1 MHRRWALPL
10 AGALALSPAALA
22 CGGDDDDSG
31 DGGDGGGGAPAEV
44 SDALGDE
51 VRTTLAT
58 MLYENEGSRA
68 QLEAEAEAED
78 PELWAEVDAD
88 GEVTLEEFR
97 QIPAVQD
104 AVNAYGEDVL
114 AAVEDDLAG

>member
-1 MHRRWALPL
+1 MDRRWALPL
-10 AGALALSPAALA
+10 VGALALAPAALA

-31 DGGDGGGGAPAEV
+31 DGGAPTEV

-68 QLEAEAEAED
+68 QLESEAEADD

-104 AVNAYGEDVL
+104 AVNTYGEDIL
-114 AAVEDDLAG
+114 AAVEDELAG